1 MIPVLRIIYD
11 VLSFRLRRLEMA
23 NMVSAVAI
31 MAALRVPVV
40 WEGIVRLAFA
50 VALNVLVYLNNDY
63 HDLEEDL
70 AAEGRERQHTR
81 YLAQHRRSGLAAQ
94 LLLAGTL
101 LGVAFAWGG
110 GLWRPLV
117 LGGGVCWL
125 YSMALKRR
133 PVVDVVAMM
142 IWGVTMPMVG
152 VVEDSLVSWL
162 LLAQLGAFS
171 GVFESIQV
179 LRDRAEDE
187 LAGVKTSAVVFGAG
201 AIKIWIRVA
210 LVGNA
215 ALAGLAFHPALAAGP
230 AWVALMPPSESH
242 ASRYWNLV
250 RLALGLTF
258 LAECALVYAGVAPR

>member
-1 MIPVLRIIYD
+1 M
-11 VLSFRLRRLEMA
+11 
-23 NMVSAVAI
+23 
-31 MAALRVPVV
+31 
-40 WEGIVRLAFA
+40 
-50 VALNVLVYLNNDY
+50 
-63 HDLEEDL
+63 
-70 AAEGRERQHTR
+70 
-81 YLAQHRRSGLAAQ
+81 
-94 LLLAGTL
+94 
-101 LGVAFAWGG
+101 
-110 GLWRPLV
+110 
-117 LGGGVCWL
+117 CWL
-125 YSMALKRR
+125 YSMVLKRR

-142 IWGVTMPMVG
+142 VWGVSLRVVG